1 MTRSAVGLSVHAK
14 RTAAARHCNFSRHY
28 FWRASLPCLSP
39 PTDQSQK
46 RPLSISS
53 KFSQEQSTSSDNSSN
68 NTPPATPTTNRWL
81 MLLPAFAAHVCIGAP
96 YGWSAISGALSRE
109 FGFVSPAAA
118 DWYENHQLTAP
129 YISSFPFFLNC
140 PLKLL

>member
-1 MTRSAVGLSVHAK
+1 MLSTMTRSAVGLSVHAK

-28 FWRASLPCLSP
+28 FWKASLPCLSP
-39 PTDQSQK
+39 SDQSQK

-53 KFSQEQSTSSDNSSN
+53 KFLQEQSTSSDNSS

-129 YISSFPFFLNC
+129 KFSFFP
-140 PLKLL
+140 